1 MMLSMIRKRGMVA
14 LLVMMLALGLT
25 PMAQA
30 QDAALMDTTLFMTFI
45 PNVQFAPVYVALSK
59 GYFEDAGF
67 NVGIEYGDEPVGV
80 NLIAAGERKFGLVSG
95 EQVLTAR
102 SQGLPVVFVYEW
114 FQEYPVG
121 IAAPVETGITTVADL
136 AGKRVGI
143 PGRFGASYS
152 GLIALLSTNGMTEQ
166 DIDLQEIGF
175 NAPEVLCVG
184 GVDAAVV
191 YINNEPLQIR
201 QRAAAGDCGS
211 VTDVTVIPVSSG
223 VDMVSNGIVTNE
235 AMIAEHPDQVAA
247 MNAAFDHALA
257 DAIRNPAE
265 TYLMSVEFVD
275 NLPLSDDL
283 RAALQTAADEQNTYL
298 AENPNADRET
308 IAGRR
313 TDLLESLSAEFDS
326 ADLLQFEVLLT
337 SIDLWDADQL
347 GYTDP
352 ASWEATEQTLRTMGF
367 LDADLDL
374 TAAYSDAFLPPR
386 GDE

>member
-14 LLVMMLALGLT
+14 LLVMLLALGLT

-30 QDAALMDTTLFMTFI
+30 QDAALIDTTLFVTFI

-67 NVGIEYGDEPVGV
+67 NVTLVEYGDEPVGV
-80 NLIAAGERKFGLVSG
+80 NLIAAGERHFGLVSG

-121 IAAPVETGITTVADL
+121 IAVPVETGITSVAGL
-136 AGKRVGI
+136 AGRRVGI

-152 GLIALLSTNGMTEQ
+152 GLIALLSANDMTEQ
-166 DIDLQEIGF
+166 DIDLQEIGY

-223 VDMVSNGIVTNE
+223 VDMVSNGVVTNE

-257 DAIRNPAE
+257 DTINNPAE
-265 TYLMSVEFVD
+265 AYLASVDFVE

-308 IAGRR
+308 IAARR
-313 TDLLESLSAEFDS
+313 ADLLESLSAAFEA

-352 ASWEATEQTLRTMGF
+352 ASWEVTEQTLRTMGF

-374 TAAYSDAFLPPR
+374 TAAYSNAFLPLSPP
-386 GDE
+386 